1 MTEPKLFM
9 DTVKNAYILLRLHN
23 LDNGRKQCN
32 IVHVLSNGTDN
43 GSIAVTLND
52 LTPQWQC
59 FVPAH
64 ARLVMSRWGM
74 GMTQMVV
81 SDVSMLQNSDY
92 SYLKYKAHT
101 NL

>member
-52 LTPQWQC
+52 LTPQ
-59 FVPAH
+59 
-64 ARLVMSRWGM
+64 
-74 GMTQMVV
+74 
-81 SDVSMLQNSDY
+81 
-92 SYLKYKAHT
+92 
-101 NL
+101 

>member
-1 MTEPKLFM
+1 MGDVISQRIQQLIYKMTEPKLFM

-52 LTPQWQC
+52 LTPQ
-59 FVPAH
+59 
-64 ARLVMSRWGM
+64 
-74 GMTQMVV
+74 
-81 SDVSMLQNSDY
+81 
-92 SYLKYKAHT
+92 
-101 NL
+101 